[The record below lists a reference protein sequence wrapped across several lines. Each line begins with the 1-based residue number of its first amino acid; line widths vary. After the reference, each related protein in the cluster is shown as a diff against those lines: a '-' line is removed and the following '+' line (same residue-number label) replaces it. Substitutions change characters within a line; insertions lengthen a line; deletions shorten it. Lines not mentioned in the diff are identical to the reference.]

1 MRENFM
7 DEPKKIVEDIFYIGV
22 NDLETEPFEG
32 IWPLPQ
38 GVAYNSYIIKDK
50 KTALIDTVKR
60 TFFPQY
66 LDKIRKVI
74 GTGGTVDY
82 LVVNHME
89 PDHSGSMKVLHH
101 VFPNMQ
107 IVGNKKT
114 VEFIKGFYGID
125 EGRIKV
131 VDDGGSLELGART
144 LKFTLTPMVHW
155 PETMVTYEPKEQVLF
170 SGDAF
175 GSFGT
180 LNGGIFDDEVDLSQ
194 LENETMRYYS
204 NIVAKYSPMVQ
215 KALAR
220 LKGVPIKVIASTHGA
235 IFRKDPGYIVGMYDR
250 MSRFEA
256 EKGVVVIYAS
266 MYGNTQL
273 MAEAVAQGAAEAGV
287 GKVRL
292 HSVSRTHLSYLLT
305 DIWRYKGVA
314 LGSCAYNTKAFPM
327 IEQLISTLDNDRLK
341 NRVYGVFG
349 SYSWSGGGVKA
360 LREYVEKTGDKLVE
374 PVVEAKYSPNASDLE
389 GCRRIGR
396 GIAEVIA

>member
-1 MRENFM
+1 MN
-7 DEPKKIVEDIFYIGV
+7 EPRKIVENIFYIGV

-38 GVAYNSYIIKDK
+38 GVAYNSYIIKDR
-50 KTALIDTVKR
+50 KTVLIDTVKR

-66 LDKIRKVI
+66 LDKIGKVV
-74 GTGGTVDY
+74 GGGTVDY

-89 PDHSGSMKVLHH
+89 PDHSGSMKVLHQM
-101 VFPNMQ
+101 FPGMR

-114 VEFIKGFYGID
+114 AEFIKGFYGID
-125 EGRIKV
+125 DDRITV
-131 VDDGGSLELGART
+131 VEDGGALELGART
-144 LKFTLTPMVHW
+144 LKFYLTPMVHW
-155 PETMVTYEPKEQVLF
+155 PETMVTYEPNDRILF

-180 LNGGIFDDEVDLSQ
+180 LNGGIFDDEIDLSR

-220 LKGVPIKVIASTHGA
+220 LKDVPIKIIASTHGA
-235 IFRKDPGYIVGMYDR
+235 VFRKNPGYIVGMYDR
-250 MSRFEA
+250 MSRYEA

-266 MYGNTQL
+266 MYGNTAL
-273 MAEAVAQGAAEAGV
+273 MAEAVARGAAEAGV
-287 GKVRL
+287 TKVML
-292 HSVSRTHLSYLLT
+292 HSVSRSHLSYLLT
-305 DIWRYKGVA
+305 DIWRFKGVA

-327 IEQLISTLDNDRLK
+327 IEQLLSTLENDRLK

-349 SYSWSGGGVKA
+349 SCSWSGGGVKA
-360 LREYVEKTGDKLVE
+360 VREYVEKTGDRLVE
-374 PVVEAKYSPNASDLE
+374 PVVEAKYAPGAADLE

-396 GIAEVIA
+396 GIAESIG